1 MTTTKLIKKA
11 ALPALAFGLLAACGD
26 DNSVTTV
33 QASSD
38 IQDLASQVGSNA
50 TVDENNACLLAGYTG
65 IYAEDGVTLM
75 CYDAQGNLS
84 YWINADGTF
93 GLPSDNQQIG
103 PCGDLDEFI
112 DESTGTTYCS
122 SNGAIQ
128 FIVAVDGSITNVVES
143 SSSTNP
149 IESSAE
155 VATTPKPEE
164 ISSSSIA
171 QTTCNDASGPVN
183 PNTIISGTDGST
195 YMYNDNCEVIV
206 LSKPVTSSS
215 SVSSESSSS
224 ITTTPTVSNGSEPSI
239 AFSNSGATVTND
251 NGCVTVEESNVTIT
265 CGGNYFFS
273 GSNSNGQIKVL
284 AGSQDNVYLFMN
296 SLTLGNTTTAPV
308 VSLNSNKTFIVANEG
323 TSTFTD
329 ASTRNSVINFTNAS
343 GAADTTY
350 AGGCIFSK
358 DDLTIKGTGTIKVTG
373 NYNNGIHSSDDLRVR
388 DNPTI
393 TVTAKNNAFKGKD
406 LVDIEGGTLNLTA
419 TSGDGIKSDECTV
432 NGKDTTITEGKG
444 IVNIKGGTINIEKA
458 GDDGIQAF
466 NYVFINDSVSAP
478 KITVKS
484 TGKGIVSQDRIYI
497 NAGNIDVT
505 STDDGIHSN
514 LNIYMNG
521 GNVTVSSGDDGI
533 HADSTLRLAGST
545 INITKASEGMEAF
558 YIRAEGG
565 ITATYGTDDGWN
577 AAGGSA
583 DGSTSSGSQW
593 GGPGGMGGMQSS
605 SKGYIIISGGYHYIS
620 ASGNDIDVLDANG
633 TATQTGG
640 VVILEIPTS
649 SGGSMGG
656 GMGGGRPGQGGS
668 SSGGCSTNMAG
679 GLIDTDNGF
688 SITGGVLLGFGNQT
702 EEYPNCSSTSYTAGT
717 AYGSA
722 NAAFAPKGSGSM
734 ILYGG
739 SVGSVAQVNTSGM
752 STVEFPNGLKYYYK

>member
-1 MTTTKLIKKA
+1 MFIMKSKIQKGLA
-11 ALPALAFGLLAACGD
+11 VSSALAFSLLGACSDDSSPVQTAGDGQVIDDPLATGTGSETGVCNGLEEFVD
-26 DNSVTTV
+26 V
-33 QASSD
+33 AS
-38 IQDLASQVGSNA
+38 A
-50 TVDENNACLLAGYTG
+50 
-65 IYAEDGVTLM
+65 
-75 CYDAQGNLS
+75 
-84 YWINADGTF
+84 
-93 GLPSDNQQIG
+93 
-103 PCGDLDEFI
+103 
-112 DESTGTTYCS
+112 TTYCS

-128 FIVAVDGSITNVVES
+128 YMVTADGNIVSLVES
-143 SSSTNP
+143 SSSVMT
-149 IESSAE
+149 IESSAD
-155 VATTPKPEE
+155 VAEPAKPTVE
-164 ISSSSIA
+164 SSSSAAIA
-171 QTTCNDASGPVN
+171 VCDDATNGTVS
-183 PNTIISGTDGST
+183 PNTIVTGADGST
-195 YMYNDNCEVIV
+195 YMYTANCEKVV
-206 LSKPVTSSS
+206 LSKPVSSS
-215 SVSSESSSS
+215 STAIPASSATTPASSTTVPASSAVTPASSASEPS
-224 ITTTPTVSNGSEPSI
+224 ITPVVSNGNEPSI
-239 AFSNSGATVTND
+239 AFSNSGAAVTND
-251 NGCVTVEESNVTIT
+251 NGCVTVDGSNVTIT

-273 GSNSNGQIKVL
+273 GSSNNGQIKVL

-296 SLTLGNTTTAPV
+296 SLTLGNTTTAPI

-329 ASTRNSVINFTNAS
+329 AATRNSVINFTNAS

-358 DDLTIKGTGTIKVTG
+358 DALTIKGSAPIKVTG

-432 NGKDTTITEGKG
+432 NGNDTTITEGKG
-444 IVNIKGGTINIEKA
+444 IVSIKGGTINIEKA

-466 NYVFINDSVSAP
+466 NYIFINDSVSTP
-478 KITVKS
+478 KVTVKS
-484 TGKGIVSQDRIYI
+484 TGKGIVSEDRIYI

-505 STDDGIHSN
+505 ANDDGIHSN

-521 GNVTVSSGDDGI
+521 GNVSVSAGDDGI
-533 HADSTLRLAGST
+533 HADSALRLSGST

-558 YIRAEGG
+558 YIFAEGG
-565 ITATYGTDDGWN
+565 VTATYGTDDGWN

-583 DGSTSSGSQW
+583 DPGTSSGSQW
-593 GGPGGMGGMQSS
+593 GGFGGGGMGGMQSS
-605 SKGYIIISGGYHYIS
+605 SKGYIVISGGYHYIS

-640 VVILEIPTS
+640 VVILEIPSS
-649 SGGSMGG
+649 SGGMGG
-656 GMGGGRPGQGGS
+656 GMGGRPGQS

-679 GLIDTDNGF
+679 GMIDTDNGF
-688 SITGGVLLGFGNQT
+688 TITGGVILGFGNQT
-702 EEYPNCSSTSYTAGT
+702 EEYPNCSATSYTAGT

-739 SVGSVAQVNTSGM
+739 SVTSVGQVSTSGM
-752 STVEFPNGLKYYYK
+752 KTVEFPNGLTYYYK

>member
-1 MTTTKLIKKA
+1 MITKIQKRLA
-11 ALPALAFGLLAACGD
+11 VTSALAFGLLAACSD
-26 DNSVTTV
+26 DNSSV
-33 QASSD
+33 QAPAAGDLGGIESSD
-38 IQDLASQVGSNA
+38 SFLGICLA
-50 TVDENNACLLAGYTG
+50 DGYTG
-65 IYAEDGVTLM
+65 FYAADGATIM
-75 CYDAQGNLS
+75 CLDASGSLAF
-84 YWINADGTF
+84 WINPDGTI
-93 GLPSDNQQIG
+93 GSPESENKPGNSDGDEPSIATSSESLPASSSAGNTGSTDTPADPTSSSAIEQSGCDASSATKLYSLAGIDYYRDAATTATFYFNDN
-103 PCGDLDEFI
+103 CEKVFLTE
-112 DESTGTTYCS
+112 
-122 SNGAIQ
+122 
-128 FIVAVDGSITNVVES
+128 IVASSSSEEPVAKSSSSRNRPES
-143 SSSTNP
+143 SSSNTVDP
-149 IESSAE
+149 TSSA
-155 VATTPKPEE
+155 
-164 ISSSSIA
+164 IA
-171 QTTCNDASGPVN
+171 P
-183 PNTIISGTDGST
+183 
-195 YMYNDNCEVIV
+195 
-206 LSKPVTSSS
+206 TSSS
-215 SVSSESSSS
+215 VA
-224 ITTTPTVSNGSEPSI
+224 VSNGSEPSI

-251 NGCVTVEESNVTIT
+251 NGCVTVEGSNVTIT

-284 AGSQDNVYLFMN
+284 ASSQDNVYLFMN

-329 ASTRNSVINFTNAS
+329 ASSRNSVINFTNAS

-350 AGGCIFSK
+350 AGSCIFSK

-514 LNIYMNG
+514 LNVYLNG
-521 GNVTVSSGDDGI
+521 GNITVSSGDDGI
-533 HADSTLRLAGST
+533 HADSALHLAGST
-545 INITKASEGMEAF
+545 VNVTKASEGMEAF
-558 YIRAEGG
+558 YIFAEGG

-583 DGSTSSGSQW
+583 DGSTSTSQ
-593 GGPGGMGGMQSS
+593 GGWNMGGGMGGGMQSS
-605 SKGYIIISGGYHYIS
+605 SKGYIVISGGYHYVS

-633 TATQTGG
+633 TAKQSGG
-640 VVILEIPTS
+640 VVIVEIPAS
-649 SGGSMGG
+649 SG
-656 GMGGGRPGQGGS
+656 GMGGGSRPGQGGS

-688 SITGGVLLGFGNQT
+688 TITGGVFLGFGSQT
-702 EEYPNCSSTSYTAGT
+702 EEYPNCTATSYTAGT

-722 NAAFAPKGSGSM
+722 SAAFAPKGSGSM

-739 SVGSVAQVNTSGM
+739 SVTSVAQVNTSGM
-752 STVEFPNGLKYYYK
+752 QTVEFPNGLKYYYK